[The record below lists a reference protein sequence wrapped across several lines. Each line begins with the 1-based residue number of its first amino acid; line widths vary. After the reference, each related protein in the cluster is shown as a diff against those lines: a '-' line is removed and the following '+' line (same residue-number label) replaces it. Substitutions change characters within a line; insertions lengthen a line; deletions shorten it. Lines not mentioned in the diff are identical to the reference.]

1 MTWTWELGTG
11 NLKLETWDLRLETWL
26 QHCITTEMIYCRW
39 TSLCYTMI
47 VIGNANINRMCTED
61 WLVLFEMAKLK
72 NSFFP
77 TREWGHP
84 VRSVPSRTVFYIEGN
99 WSVME
104 VRQIADVF
112 FSLAKWLPHSSHES
126 SDPHYPQMK
135 NNRTGSGNNK
145 AGLFAVAITTFQKKK
160 KNPAFAEPER

>member
-1 MTWTWELGTG
+1 
-11 NLKLETWDLRLETWL
+11 
-26 QHCITTEMIYCRW
+26 
-39 TSLCYTMI
+39 
-47 VIGNANINRMCTED
+47 
-61 WLVLFEMAKLK
+61 
-72 NSFFP
+72 
-77 TREWGHP
+77 
-84 VRSVPSRTVFYIEGN
+84 
-99 WSVME
+99 ME

-160 KNPAFAEPER
+160 KILPLQNQSDNVGWPSLTFSILTKTLNSDDYLRHKSGSFAFPPCFKLSEFLFELMVCCESLHQVTSRWFSGGDNRVRTRIIIWAGGGGRGPAW